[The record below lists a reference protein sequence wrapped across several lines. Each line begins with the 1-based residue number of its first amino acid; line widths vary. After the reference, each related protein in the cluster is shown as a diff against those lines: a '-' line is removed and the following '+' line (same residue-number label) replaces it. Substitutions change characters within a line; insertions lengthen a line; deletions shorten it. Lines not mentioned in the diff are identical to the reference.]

1 MLFDFFL
8 KHIIRTYVSYIW
20 GKVVSYNCSLKTY
33 RIFAIICFSKF
44 NMYVRCWS
52 RIVGMYTRLLLVL
65 KRLSQNAGSW
75 SWWCEYTKTAVRY
88 AFNSKM
94 FSIFRDLNSG
104 PDFSV
109 HLVSCNFWIY
119 NLFIFFKITFRNVC
133 WIAYETSSLQKW
145 ENSQCL
151 SPLFVFYFWSNY
163 DGPRTKVFIIPSKF
177 DVAISELCRELG
189 RVSNLN

>member
-65 KRLSQNAGSW
+65 KRLYQNAGSW

-109 HLVSCNFWIY
+109 YLVSCNFWIY
-119 NLFIFFKITFRNVC
+119 SLVIFFEITFENVC
-133 WIAYETSSLQKW
+133 WI
-145 ENSQCL
+145 
-151 SPLFVFYFWSNY
+151 
-163 DGPRTKVFIIPSKF
+163 VFIKMGKLTMFITSVCVLFMIELRWLKNKSFYNTSQVQPRPQGAASFKF
-177 DVAISELCRELG
+177 LTNR
-189 RVSNLN
+189 